1 MEQTDELEQAELG
14 LIGATLKSA
23 GRVLSEIDFDPTD
36 FRHPVMEQTWR
47 VMQKMVQDGKPLDPV
62 TVTHAL
68 GNSDMPVDPSLI
80 YQSLDAAPSAA
91 SASYYANI
99 VTEHSARR
107 RLSAVGRAIADL
119 ATQPG
124 SIDSIIDEARKKL
137 DNSAK
142 VNTTSPVEYVWETMD
157 QTIEGF
163 TTGDTYIPTPWGS
176 LNEIIG
182 GLRPGAVYTV
192 GARPGVGKSVLG
204 VELGLTMSQHGG
216 VAMFSLEMSQD
227 DVNKRILANQKNI
240 PMNRL
245 MSPAD
250 LTDADYRKIAEWR
263 NEYRSPFAVNK
274 SAQTTIAEIR
284 RFARNVDRRDPLAGI
299 VVDYLQLM
307 GQAPSDRR
315 SRQEFV
321 SDMSRNLKL
330 LAMELNV
337 PVVMLSQLNRESTN
351 RDDKKPKLSDLRESG
366 SIEQDSDVV
375 LLLHRDIV
383 DEGKAHELQ
392 MIIAKNRHGR
402 PGGIVLD
409 FLGHYSKLQEPH
421 APSGF

>member
-1 MEQTDELEQAELG
+1 MEQTDELDRAELG
-14 LIGATLKSA
+14 LIGTTLQSA
-23 GRVLSEIDFDPTD
+23 GRVLTELDFDPTD

-47 VMQKMVQDGKPLDPV
+47 VMQKMMQDGKPLDPV

-91 SASYYANI
+91 SAAYYANI
-99 VTEHSARR
+99 VTEHAARR

-119 ATQPG
+119 AGQPG
-124 SIDSIIDEARKKL
+124 SIDAIIDEARKKL
-137 DNSAK
+137 DNSSK
-142 VNTTSPVEYVWETMD
+142 VNTTSPVEYVWETID
-157 QTIEGF
+157 ETIDTF
-163 TTGDTYIPTPWGS
+163 TQGDSYIETPWPS
-176 LNEIIG
+176 LNRIIG

-204 VELGLTMSQHGG
+204 VELGLVMAQHGG

-227 DVNKRILANQKNI
+227 DVNKRILANQKEI

-245 MSPAD
+245 MSPSE

-263 NEYRSPFAVNK
+263 NEFRRPFAVNK
-274 SAQTTIAEIR
+274 SPQVTIAEIR
-284 RFARNVDRRDPLAGI
+284 RFARNVDRRDPIAGV

-307 GQAPSDRR
+307 GQAPQDKR

-337 PVVMLSQLNRESTN
+337 PVVMLSQLNRELEGRN
-351 RDDKKPKLSDLRESG
+351 NGMPKLSDLRESG

-392 MIIAKNRHGR
+392 MIIAKNRHGA
-402 PGGIVLD
+402 PGGLRLD
-409 FLGHYSKLQEPH
+409 FAGHYSKLTEQY
-421 APSGF
+421 SGF

>member
-1 MEQTDELEQAELG
+1 MEQTDELDRAELG
-14 LIGATLKSA
+14 LIGATLQSA
-23 GRVLSEIDFDPTD
+23 GRVLTELDFDPTD

-47 VMQKMVQDGKPLDPV
+47 VMQKMVHDGKPLDPV

-91 SASYYANI
+91 SAAYYANI
-99 VTEHSARR
+99 VTEHAARR
-107 RLSAVGRAIADL
+107 RLLAVGRAIAGL
-119 ATQPG
+119 ADQPG
-124 SIDSIIDEARKKL
+124 SIDAIIDEARKKL
-137 DNSAK
+137 DNSSK
-142 VNTTSPVEYVWETMD
+142 VNTTSPVEYVWETID
-157 QTIEGF
+157 DTIDRLSHADSF
-163 TTGDTYIPTPWGS
+163 IPTPWPS

-204 VELGLTMSQHGG
+204 VELGLTMANYGG

-227 DVNKRILANQKNI
+227 DVNKRILANQKEI

-245 MSPAD
+245 MSPSE

-263 NEYRSPFAVNK
+263 NEYRRPFAVNK
-274 SAQTTIAEIR
+274 SPQVTIAEIR
-284 RFARNVDRRDPLAGI
+284 RFARNVDRRDPLAGV

-307 GQAPSDRR
+307 GQAPQDRR

-337 PVVMLSQLNRESTN
+337 PVVMLSQLNRESTA
-351 RDDKKPKLSDLRESG
+351 REDGKPKLSDLRESG

-383 DEGKAHELQ
+383 DPDKAHNLE

-402 PGGIVLD
+402 PGGIRLD
-409 FLGHYSKLQEPH
+409 FAGHYSKLREQH
-421 APSGF
+421 SGF

>member
-1 MEQTDELEQAELG
+1 MGQTDELEQAELG
-14 LIGATLKSA
+14 LIGATLNSQ
-23 GRVLSEIDFDPTD
+23 GRVLAELDFDPTD
-36 FRHPVMEQTWR
+36 FRHPVMEQVWR
-47 VMQKMVQDGKPLDPV
+47 VMHKMMQDGKPLDPV

-91 SASYYANI
+91 SAAYYANI
-99 VTEHSARR
+99 VTEHAARR
-107 RLSAVGRAIADL
+107 RLATVGRAIADL

-124 SIDSIIDEARKKL
+124 SIDAIIDEARKKL
-137 DNSAK
+137 DNSSK
-142 VNTTSPVEYVWETMD
+142 VNTTSPVEYVWETID
-157 QTIEGF
+157 DTIETF
-163 TTGDTYIPTPWGS
+163 TQGDSYIETPWPS
-176 LNEIIG
+176 LNRIIG

-204 VELGLTMSQHGG
+204 VELGLVMAQHGG

-227 DVNKRILANQKNI
+227 DVNKRILANQKQI

-245 MSPAD
+245 MSPSE

-263 NEYRSPFAVNK
+263 NEFRRPFAVNK
-274 SAQTTIAEIR
+274 SPQVTIAEIR
-284 RFARNVDRRDPLAGI
+284 RFARNVDRRDPIAGV

-307 GQAPSDRR
+307 GQAPHDKR

-337 PVVMLSQLNRESTN
+337 PVVMLSQLNRELEGRN
-351 RDDKKPKLSDLRESG
+351 NGMPKLSDLRESG

-392 MIIAKNRHGR
+392 MIVAKNRHGA
-402 PGGIVLD
+402 PGGLRLD
-409 FLGHYSKLQEPH
+409 FAGHYSKLTEQH
-421 APSGF
+421 SGF

>member
-1 MEQTDELEQAELG
+1 MEQTDELDQAELG
-14 LIGATLKSA
+14 LIGATLKSS

-36 FRHPVMEQTWR
+36 FRHPVMEQVWR
-47 VMQKMVQDGKPLDPV
+47 IMQKMIQNGKPLDPI

-68 GNSDMPVDPSLI
+68 SNSDMPVDKSIL
-80 YQSLDAAPSAA
+80 YQSLDSAPSAA
-91 SASYYANI
+91 SATYYANI
-99 VTEHSARR
+99 VTEHAARR
-107 RLSAVGRAIADL
+107 RLATVGRAIADL
-119 ATQPG
+119 ANQPG

-137 DNSAK
+137 DHSAK
-142 VNTTSPVEYVWETMD
+142 VNTASPVEYVWETMD
-157 QTIEGF
+157 DTIETF
-163 TTGDTYIPTPWGS
+163 TQGDSYIETPWPS
-176 LNEIIG
+176 LNRIIG

-204 VELGLTMSQHGG
+204 IELGLVMAQHGG

-227 DVNKRILANQKNI
+227 DVNKRILANQKEI

-245 MSPAD
+245 MSPSE

-263 NEYRSPFAVNK
+263 NEFRRPFAVNK
-274 SAQTTIAEIR
+274 SPQVTIAEIR
-284 RFARNVDRRDPLAGI
+284 RFARNVDRRDPIAGV
-299 VVDYLQLM
+299 VVDYLQLI
-307 GQAPSDRR
+307 GQAPHDKR

-337 PVVMLSQLNRESTN
+337 PVVMLSQLNRELEGRN
-351 RDDKKPKLSDLRESG
+351 NGMPKLSDLRESG

-392 MIIAKNRHGR
+392 MIVAKNRHGA
-402 PGGIVLD
+402 PGGLQLD
-409 FLGHYSKLQEPH
+409 FAGHYSKLREQH
-421 APSGF
+421 GGF